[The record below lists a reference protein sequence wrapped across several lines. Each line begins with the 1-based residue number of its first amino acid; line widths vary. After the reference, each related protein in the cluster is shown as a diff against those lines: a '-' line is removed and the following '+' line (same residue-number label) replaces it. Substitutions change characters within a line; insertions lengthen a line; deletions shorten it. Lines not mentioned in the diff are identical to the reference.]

1 MFFAWLLQYD
11 SGFITLWVSAFIT
24 LPQVHQVERK
34 DKLSLPSFPK
44 IHFTNCRVC
53 ITKADFSLW
62 FLNLIPAFCTSWSF
76 MLILKYLTINNLS
89 AWSEVGKTQKCKMW
103 RPLKEMELH
112 YSASE
117 ENQPCVPF
125 LCQWIQRLGG
135 TFSGWVY
142 WVIKQQA
149 RSHSYPELRNF
160 SSFEISYERCG
171 KSERSLFVEG
181 KGQDSDNLS
190 TPPLCFKITNCIA
203 GFFSAG
209 TEYYYWILKHVLS
222 KAPFPGRAS
231 HLSFS
236 QVAVLVPC
244 LISKAGD

>member
-1 MFFAWLLQYD
+1 MRLEKHKNVRCGNHWRKWSY
-11 SGFITLWVSAFIT
+11 TT
-24 LPQVHQVERK
+24 VHQRK
-34 DKLSLPSFPK
+34 TSPA
-44 IHFTNCRVC
+44 CR
-53 ITKADFSLW
+53 
-62 FLNLIPAFCTSWSF
+62 FCVSGS
-76 MLILKYLTINNLS
+76 S
-89 AWSEVGKTQKCKMW
+89 
-103 RPLKEMELH
+103 
-112 YSASE
+112 
-117 ENQPCVPF
+117 
-125 LCQWIQRLGG
+125 G

-209 TEYYYWILKHVLS
+209 TEHYYWILKHVLS